1 MNTVVISFIAD
12 DKPGLVNL
20 ISTTVSQHDGNWL
33 ESSLSHLA
41 GKFAGVVVVQIS
53 AEKAEALIGSLKA
66 LSDKGIRLNAEIA
79 SSGTSEIE
87 YRAATLDLI
96 GHDKPGIVRDIS
108 NTLAQMGV
116 NLAKLTTE
124 IAPGSMSSELLFK
137 AQGQLQIPTTTDIHD
152 LQEAIER
159 LASDLMVDIEIE

>member
-20 ISTTVSQHDGNWL
+20 ISTTISQHGGNWL

-41 GKFAGVVVVQIS
+41 GKFSGVIVAQAPATGSDEMID
-53 AEKAEALIGSLKA
+53 ALHALKE
-66 LSDKGIRLNAEIA
+66 KGIRVTAEAA
-79 SSGTSEIE
+79 SSNNGDVE
-87 YRAATLDLI
+87 YQAVTLELV

-108 NTLAQMGV
+108 NTLSQMGV
-116 NLAKLTTE
+116 NLAKLSTDLE
-124 IAPGSMSSELLFK
+124 PGSMSSELLFR
-137 AQGQLQIPTTTDIHD
+137 ARGVLQVPVTVD
-152 LQEAIER
+152 LNDLKEAIEE

>member
-79 SSGTSEIE
+79 SSGATEVE

-124 IAPGSMSSELLFK
+124 ITPGSMSSELLFK

-152 LQEAIER
+152 LQDAIER